1 MEWNEPRFLPHKAN
15 FVENCNFE
23 VHLAS
28 FSSNLKPI
36 MSVLSRV
43 LYRTYQYQLKAAS
56 NHILVWQ
63 HPSCILD
70 GIDISY
76 SSRVNSN
83 LIRKIIEIFE
93 FLIVEKQSYRIKLQL
108 SLLQSVIQI
117 FLVKQIAC
125 TMQRKLLKFSL
136 KDSMNNPYHDCV
148 SRRSKLNM
156 DTLLERFSNWCW
168 LVKAVDQSESGI
180 NSRTDL
186 SIWRS
191 SRIVTIGIPLETS
204 ETRIP
209 SVGEKARSSTDDK

>member
-1 MEWNEPRFLPHKAN
+1 M
-15 FVENCNFE
+15 
-23 VHLAS
+23 
-28 FSSNLKPI
+28 SNDSCHTKRILLKTAISKPI
-36 MSVLSRV
+36 LQVFRV
-43 LYRTYQYQLKAAS
+43 ILNNILVCTLILYGTNQYRLKAAS
-56 NHILVWQ
+56 NHIRVWQ

-76 SSRVNSN
+76 SSRVNSY

-125 TMQRKLLKFSL
+125 TMQRKMLKFSL

-168 LVKAVDQSESGI
+168 
-180 NSRTDL
+180 
-186 SIWRS
+186 
-191 SRIVTIGIPLETS
+191 
-204 ETRIP
+204 
-209 SVGEKARSSTDDK
+209 